1 MGSLSKK
8 LHQGGSVIGVVA
20 VAGISAAAAA
30 AAAAAFVVR
39 KRHQSTRRWPA
50 LGNVCVGFNSRG
62 RAVRQ

>member
-1 MGSLSKK
+1 
-8 LHQGGSVIGVVA
+8 VIGVVA
-20 VAGISAAAAA
+20 VAGIPTAPAA

-50 LGNVCVGFNSRG
+50 LGDVCAGFNHRG